1 MGTMSLTM
9 ENLGLIRQ
17 FPYSISANI
26 NLHGEEHH
34 MVEELKFYKKNG
46 GCSIV
51 ECTSLGLSRDVGKLR
66 KISKESGVNIICGTG
81 YYIDSTHPSNMDV
94 LTQEDLVATMVRD
107 ITEGADGTNA
117 RCGVIGEVGCS
128 WPLTDSEKKVME
140 ASATAQSETGCPVII
155 HPGRHTDAPTE
166 IIRVLQEAGGDVR
179 ATVMSHLDRTFFSPE
194 ECLDFAAL
202 GGILEWD
209 FFGLEVSGSPWQS
222 VSTDMPNDAMR
233 IDMIQRVLQ
242 EGYAD
247 QVVISHDMDTKHRL
261 MHYGGHGYSHILL
274 HVIPVMLRK
283 GISQDDINKILID
296 NPRRW
301 LTFN

>member
-1 MGTMSLTM
+1 MVLGPIEPENLGKTITHEHLVADFSIFQAPPPKHAPHMGTMSLNV

-17 FPYSISANI
+17 FPYSLLANI

-66 KISKESGVNIICGTG
+66 KISKESGVNIICGT
-81 YYIDSTHPSNMDV
+81 DSTHPSNMDAI
-94 LTQEDLVATMVRD
+94 TQEDLVATMVRD
-107 ITEGADGTNA
+107 ITKGADGTDV

-128 WPLTDSEKKVME
+128 WPLTDNVNEKKVLK

-155 HPGRHTDAPTE
+155 HPGRHTGTLALLPRSSGYCRRQGLTSE
-166 IIRVLQEAGGDVR
+166 PR
-179 ATVMSHLDRTFFSPE
+179 S
-194 ECLDFAAL
+194 CL
-202 GGILEWD
+202 LEWG

-233 IDMIQRVLQ
+233 INMIQRVT
-242 EGYAD
+242 GG
-247 QVVISHDMDTKHRL
+247 

-274 HVIPVMLRK
+274 HVVPMMLRK